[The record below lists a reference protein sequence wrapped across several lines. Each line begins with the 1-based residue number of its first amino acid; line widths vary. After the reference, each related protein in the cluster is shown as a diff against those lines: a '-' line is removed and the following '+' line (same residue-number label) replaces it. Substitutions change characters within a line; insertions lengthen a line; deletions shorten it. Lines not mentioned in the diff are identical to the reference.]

1 MKNTKIEWCDSTVN
15 PTGFQCC
22 GCELWNKTRK
32 DCYAGIFTERYNG
45 EGAFTKPVVLKPGK
59 MAEAARWSDLRGTKR
74 QGKPWLDGRPR
85 VIFIGDMAD
94 TLQSG
99 VPFEFLKKEVI
110 DVVNSSEGSRH
121 IWMWLTKQAK
131 RLVAFQDHLYHIG
144 FRCLNGEEWSVWPPN
159 LWPGVSVTSERTT
172 WRIDELVKIRS
183 AHRFISYEPAWEY
196 VDFSRWTCGV
206 EHTEDGKSPAPS
218 LKLETIICGGQ
229 SGRGAGDKPFNV
241 QWASD
246 LIDLCETDQVNCF
259 VKQLGSNCVTDNA
272 NLHDWPETTRLRAR
286 GKAFASA
293 RAMLSAKGG
302 NMAEW
307 PEEVRVRQFP
317 EV

>member
-45 EGAFTKPVVLKPGK
+45 EGAFSKPVVLKPGK

-74 QGKPWLDGRPR
+74 PDKPWLDGRPR

-94 TLQSG
+94 TLQPG
-99 VPFEFLKKEVI
+99 VPFEFLWREII
-110 DVVNSSEGSRH
+110 DVVKSKEGSRH
-121 IWMWLTKQAK
+121 VWMWLTKQAK
-131 RLVAFQDHLYHIG
+131 RMFLFEEFLANFKIG
-144 FRCLNGEEWSVWPPN
+144 WPEN

-172 WRIDELVKIRS
+172 WRVDELCKIRS
-183 AHRFISYEPAWEY
+183 ANRFISYEPAWEY
-196 VDFSRWTCGV
+196 VDFSRWTWQSAGKDD
-206 EHTEDGKSPAPS
+206 DGIKQEEPS
-218 LKLETIICGGQ
+218 YKIALIITGGQ

-241 QWASD
+241 SWASST
-246 LIDLCETDQVNCF
+246 IDLCEHDHVNCF
-259 VKQLGSNCVTDNA
+259 VKQLGSNCITDNA
-272 NLHDWPETTRLRAR
+272 NLHDWPETTRLKAR

-293 RAMLSAKGG
+293 RAMLSSKGG
-302 NMAEW
+302 NWDEW
-307 PEEVRVRQFP
+307 PEELRVRQFP